1 MGIRILRDWLYQRW
15 IALEI
20 DRFKARG
27 GTVIMITG
35 SYGKTSVRELAHD
48 LLRRKYQTLETSRNY
63 NTAVGIAKT
72 LRWEMTR
79 NVEVFIV
86 EVGAYRVG
94 EIMGFCRVLKP
105 NIGVITGIAKQ
116 HLFRF
121 GSWEKIIEAKTEI
134 ARYMES
140 TGGILVANGGDET
153 VKKEVKEARW
163 YPTSPTASLGAS
175 TDRNEINKSGAKEIG
190 RALGMSEDE
199 IKDAAEHFRSVPS
212 RFEGTSDRYG
222 MNVID
227 DSYNSNE
234 KSFVDAV
241 TYLSK
246 QKKYTRILVTPGL
259 IELGSES
266 QAIHKKLG
274 RMIVGKCDLVILVG
288 KNERTD
294 SMANGINNK
303 IKILWIEKTLQFMKV
318 VKDLKLQKEPLVLL
332 ENDVPELH

>member
-1 MGIRILRDWLYQRW
+1 MDLRILRDWLYQKW
-15 IALEI
+15 IACEI
-20 DRFKARG
+20 NRFKKRG
-27 GTVIMITG
+27 GQVIMITG
-35 SYGKTSVRELAHD
+35 SYGKTSVRELSYD
-48 LLRRKYQTLETSRNY
+48 LLRCKYQTLETSRNY

-94 EIMGFCRVLKP
+94 EIMGYCSVLKP
-105 NIGVITGIAKQ
+105 DIGVITGIAKQ
-116 HLFRF
+116 HLSRF
-121 GSWEKIIEAKTEI
+121 GSWENIIEAKTEI
-134 ARYMES
+134 AKYIENN
-140 TGGILVANGGDET
+140 GGILVANESDET
-153 VKKEVKEARW
+153 VRKEVKEARW

-175 TDRNEINKSGAKEIG
+175 MDRDEINKSGAREIG

-212 RFEGTSDRYG
+212 RFEITSERYG
-222 MNVID
+222 VRVID

-246 QKKYTRILVTPGL
+246 HKKYTRILVTPGL

-266 QAIHKKLG
+266 QVIHEKLG

-288 KNERTD
+288 KNERTQ
-294 SMANGINNK
+294 SLVKGIDNHVE
-303 IKILWIEKTLQFMKV
+303 IMWIDKTLQFMKV
-318 VKDLKLQKEPLVLL
+318 VKDLKLQKEPFVLL
-332 ENDVPELH
+332 ENDVPEL